1 MSIGN
6 AVGHEVGDAV
16 HVGGGGGAA
25 AAVGSQKKEDDRRDA
40 KTRRTKLVF

>member
-16 HVGGGGGAA
+16 AAA

>member
-6 AVGHEVGDAV
+6 AVGNEVGGAV
-16 HVGGGGGAA
+16 AAAAA
-25 AAVGSQKKEDDRRDA
+25 AAVGSQKKEDDHRDA